1 MKMLSNT
8 EAELKKSVAYKK
20 RGAYHD
26 ILKVTFAKFF
36 FQKLQ
41 PQLNNF
47 FNFMEKACS
56 VLKIFNNQ
64 V

>member
-8 EAELKKSVAYKK
+8 EAELKKRVAYKK
-20 RGAYHD
+20 KGAYHD
-26 ILKVTFAKFF
+26 ILKVTFAKTF

-47 FNFMEKACS
+47 FNFMEKVCS
-56 VLKIFNNQ
+56 VLEIFNNQ